1 MILIAD
7 SGGSKI
13 DWRMV
18 HRNGT
23 ITQANCAGFNPYYQ
37 PIGHL
42 KKSIEEVLL
51 PEVKED
57 VTKIFF
63 YGTGVS
69 SAKNQKTIE
78 DAFHEYFNTAHI
90 EVGWD
95 LLAAA
100 RALCGNE
107 PGIACILGTGSNSC
121 LYDGRQ
127 IVDNVSNLGWIL
139 ADEASGTYIGKRIIF
154 DYFRKNMPE
163 KLAAQFHARF
173 PWSREEVLEKVYQQE
188 KPGAFLASFAKFVFQ
203 HLKEPYCYQ
212 LIYTSFDDFFR
223 NNVMKYENYASLKV
237 HFTGS
242 IAFYF
247 SDILR
252 QVANDRGITVKN
264 ILEGPISGLAL
275 YHQKDLS

>member
-173 PWSREEVLEKVYQQE
+173 PWSREEILEKVYQQE